1 MANPKKY
8 GIVFYNTLAA
18 AKNDIDNIRSKARGL
33 DQLNIVIRA
42 EADMNDPDLNLIGK
56 VFAGLA
62 WATIHE
68 RRIAEG
74 WYLDP
79 H

>member
-1 MANPKKY
+1 MGNPKKY
-8 GIVFYNTLAA
+8 GVVFHDTLAA
-18 AKNDIDNIRSKARGL
+18 AKNDIDNMRSTSRGL

-42 EADMNDPDLNLIGK
+42 EADMDDPDLNRVGK

-62 WATIHE
+62 WTTIHE
-68 RRIAEG
+68 RRVDEG

>member
-1 MANPKKY
+1 MDDAE
-8 GIVFYNTLAA
+8 
-18 AKNDIDNIRSKARGL
+18 
-33 DQLNIVIRA
+33 LNS
-42 EADMNDPDLNLIGK
+42 IGK
-56 VFAGLA
+56 VFAGQA
-62 WATIHE
+62 WTTIHE